1 MKVKLL
7 LVFILLLT
15 VSVPA
20 FGIDKGSPDSLILLC
35 SRPDTAG
42 DWTSFKVELYYWIDS
57 NTTVLGLASA
67 FTWQDTVTGSPYS
80 DAKDI
85 TIDSAKAS
93 ATALAIFEPSIV
105 LVDGRN
111 YTQANINNC
120 FTFFGI
126 NLFGIACLPVSQSR
140 QLLATYYF
148 TIDSWTGSDYIY
160 LDTFIFKSGY
170 NLKFGDPANGDYVPI
185 VVLGNQAGGV
195 TPLIVRDPS
204 DVQDNEGVLPVS
216 YSLMQNY
223 PNPFNPMTTIQFDL
237 AKNTDYTLTIYNV
250 LGQKVE
256 EFKEYGERGR
266 QTIEWNA
273 GQYASGIYFYKLETK
288 DFVDTKKMILLK

>member
-7 LVFILLLT
+7 LVFILLLA
-15 VSVPA
+15 VSVPV
-20 FGIDKGSPDSLILLC
+20 FGIDKGSPDSLILVC
-35 SRPDTAG
+35 SRPDAAG
-42 DWTSFKVELYYWIDS
+42 DHTSFKVELYYWIDS
-57 NTTVLGLASA
+57 NTTVLGHSSGFA
-67 FTWQDTVTGSPYS
+67 WQDTLTGSPYS
-80 DAKDI
+80 GAKDI
-85 TIDSAKAS
+85 TIDSARGS
-93 ATALAIFEPSIV
+93 ATALATFGSVI
-105 LVDGRN
+105 LVNANN
-111 YTQANINNC
+111 YAQANIDNR
-120 FTFFGI
+120 FMFFGI
-126 NLFGIACLPVSQSR
+126 NVFGTAFLPISQSR

-160 LDTFIFKSGY
+160 LDTFIWYSGV
-170 NLKFGDPANGDYVPI
+170 NLKFADPTNGDYAPI

-195 TPLIVRDPS
+195 SPLIVRDPS
-204 DVQDNEGVLPVS
+204 DVQGNEGVLPVS

-223 PNPFNPMTTIQFDL
+223 PNPFNPMTTILFDL
-237 AKNTDYTLTIYNV
+237 ARNTDYTLTIYNV

-273 GQYASGIYFYKLETK
+273 SQYASGIYFYKLETK